1 MNKPIVWKLV
11 PTLSSLLIG
20 GLVGWCYWRLIGCS
34 DGTCYIQSN
43 AYRMT
48 IYGALTGG
56 LIYHSFKSQ
65 KIK

>member
-1 MNKPIVWKLV
+1 MIKSIVWKLA
-11 PTLSSLLIG
+11 PTLISLGLG
-20 GLVGWCYWRLIGCS
+20 GLVGWCYWKFIGCS

-43 AYRMT
+43 FYRMT
-48 IYGALTGG
+48 IYGALAGG